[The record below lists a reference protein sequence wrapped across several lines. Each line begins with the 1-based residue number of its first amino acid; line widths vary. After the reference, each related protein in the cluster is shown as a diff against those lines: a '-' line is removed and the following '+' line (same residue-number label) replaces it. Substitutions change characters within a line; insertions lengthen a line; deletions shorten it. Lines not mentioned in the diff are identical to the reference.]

1 MIHMIIINA
10 RSGHGYV
17 EYIPQTLT
25 TEEQKFALTAL
36 QARFY
41 LGASVPCW
49 QGPAMCMHSN
59 EQTDLLQ

>member
-25 TEEQKFALTAL
+25 TEERKFALAAL
-36 QARFY
+36 QNRFQ
-41 LGASVPCW
+41 LGVATPCW
-49 QGPAMCMHSN
+49 YPDALMFKDGQ
-59 EQTDLLQ
+59 

>member
-25 TEEQKFALTAL
+25 TEERKFALDAL
-36 QARFY
+36 QTRFY

-49 QGPAMCMHSN
+49 Q
-59 EQTDLLQ
+59 TDLLQYD